1 MLNFGKNIK
10 NKNIGKIKFRSC
22 RYKSFWRQEMD
33 NETEQEDLTQ
43 CLHKISKS
51 SFRSMPY
58 CCHLCGRVF
67 KENDPE
73 VIKFLD
79 KQEK

>member
-1 MLNFGKNIK
+1 
-10 NKNIGKIKFRSC
+10 
-22 RYKSFWRQEMD
+22 MD